1 MKFYAS
7 SFAGTVS
14 VVDGGDV
21 VLALRKSDPRG
32 PGKVTTLVE
41 SWVGGRRTEIRG
53 EERAPTVVN
62 VFKGNDPAR
71 WQTNVPTYDRVSLGE
86 VYDGIELKLQSRGRT
101 VEKLFYVRPGAE
113 PASIRVKVAGA
124 SRLAA
129 AETGELEVE
138 TGMGEVRFSAPV
150 AYQESSG
157 TRQPVE
163 VAYVVR
169 GDEYGFRLGSYDR
182 GRELVID
189 PILNSTFVGGASADS
204 ALAIAVDIL
213 GGVYVGGGT
222 ASPDFPGMGP
232 DSIDPTFGTGTQG
245 FFVQLDTNL
254 NVILTAT
261 FLSGS
266 GSVNEVRG
274 IAVPSIGGPSVV
286 GVTNSPDFPG
296 IDSNSPDPIAT
307 GLEGFVVTLIP
318 SPNNHTVFGTFLGG
332 SGSDEANA
340 VAVDDL
346 GVESKV
352 YVAGSTDS
360 ADFPGIRRRS
370 HDSSL
375 VGREAFVVQLDKGLH
390 EIEEATFLGGSGVD
404 EARAITASGWV
415 YVAGQTSSPDFPGV
429 DSTSADHT
437 FGCAEGFVVALTQ
450 HGLIHI
456 GSTFLGGQG
465 CQDAVLAIAADNY
478 GVYAAGVTDS
488 PDFPGV
494 GLQSAVH
501 VFARRPR
508 RVRRE
513 AERRSDCRSEGDLS
527 RRQPG

>member
-1 MKFYAS
+1 MALIERATPGNPDGTVDACDRRCSNDGRRSARGRLWVRTLLAAGLALGAIGHARPGLADPRVGGRAAKLTSQTLVKERLGGLVIPFVANQGQAPERVKFYAS

-53 EERAPTVVN
+53 EGRAPTVVN

-113 PASIRVKVAGA
+113 PASIRVRVAGA

-266 GSVNEVRG
+266 GSVNE
-274 IAVPSIGGPSVV
+274 SEES
-286 GVTNSPDFPG
+286 
-296 IDSNSPDPIAT
+296 
-307 GLEGFVVTLIP
+307 P
-318 SPNNHTVFGTFLGG
+318 SPVL
-332 SGSDEANA
+332 
-340 VAVDDL
+340 VALLLLASPTRLDFR
-346 GVESKV
+346 
-352 YVAGSTDS
+352 GSTRTH
-360 ADFPGIRRRS
+360 PTRS
-370 HDSSL
+370 RQ
-375 VGREAFVVQLDKGLH
+375 GWRGL
-390 EIEEATFLGGSGVD
+390 
-404 EARAITASGWV
+404 W
-415 YVAGQTSSPDFPGV
+415 
-429 DSTSADHT
+429 
-437 FGCAEGFVVALTQ
+437 
-450 HGLIHI
+450 
-456 GSTFLGGQG
+456 
-465 CQDAVLAIAADNY
+465 
-478 GVYAAGVTDS
+478 
-488 PDFPGV
+488 
-494 GLQSAVH
+494 
-501 VFARRPR
+501 
-508 RVRRE
+508 
-513 AERRSDCRSEGDLS
+513 
-527 RRQPG
+527 